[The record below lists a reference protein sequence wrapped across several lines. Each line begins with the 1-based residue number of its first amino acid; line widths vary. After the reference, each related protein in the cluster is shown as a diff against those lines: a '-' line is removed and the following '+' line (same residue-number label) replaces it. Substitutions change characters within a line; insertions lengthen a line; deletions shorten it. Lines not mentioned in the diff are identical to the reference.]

1 MLLFF
6 RLQRFQQVSK
16 FAHRLV
22 LTGTASLLECR
33 NHNGKE
39 SGMAAEEHYHERIAR
54 ATARLAQLQ
63 AKGLLTT
70 QRQAAKAKE
79 QQRRDEVQR
88 RKRVADLV
96 FAVGA
101 EELEDA
107 EIVGALLLFQKD
119 RQRPEMRE
127 EAASLGARFLV
138 QDEAASRRPQ

>member
-1 MLLFF
+1 
-6 RLQRFQQVSK
+6 
-16 FAHRLV
+16 
-22 LTGTASLLECR
+22 
-33 NHNGKE
+33 
-39 SGMAAEEHYHERIAR
+39 MAAEDHYHERIAR

-119 RQRPEMRE
+119 RQRPETRE

-138 QDEAASRRPQ
+138 QDEAVSRRPQ